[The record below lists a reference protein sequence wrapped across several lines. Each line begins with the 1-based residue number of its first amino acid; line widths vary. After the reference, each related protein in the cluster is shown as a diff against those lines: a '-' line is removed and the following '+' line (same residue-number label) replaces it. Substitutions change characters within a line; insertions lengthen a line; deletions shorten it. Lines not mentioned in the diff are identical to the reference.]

1 LYRLFILKTHLIRL
15 LRRYYDNYLLIT
27 IIVLIILPVLLA
39 FSNFLSINYKLE
51 IATFSLEYFN
61 NESLAFQILSFFQ
74 YGVFVVMLIL
84 YPLYPSAFSVE
95 KFFIKRNP
103 ETAIIEYE
111 MLKKIVYALFPLF
124 IFAFAYLIGGTM
136 KENPLGIV
144 IKFLGDSIILSLF
157 VTIIGITF
165 FIVGSAL
172 LKIILLIA
180 RKEFRFYFA
189 KILFRALSKKEDEA
203 EKIRYL
209 VKALNSYNK
218 YIRRTLGLEINDLKK
233 VYSKILSDPAL
244 DKNHS
249 IKELSIA
256 FEDSDKFKTI
266 KCLSGLLNAT
276 DTEHFL
282 AKEPVGKKVEH
293 WAEMLGT
300 IVSTVAAI
308 IGVLATIGVPGLS

>member
-1 LYRLFILKTHLIRL
+1 MKIVV
-15 LRRYYDNYLLIT
+15 RYFDNYLLLT
-27 IIVLIILPVLLA
+27 VIVLLVLPVLLA
-39 FSNFLSINYKLE
+39 FSNFFTIIYRLE
-51 IATFSLEYFN
+51 IFTFSLQYFN
-61 NESLAFQILSFFQ
+61 NEYFAFQILSYFQ
-74 YGVFVVMLIL
+74 YGVFVVMLIV
-84 YPLYPSAFSVE
+84 YPLYPSVFSLE

-124 IFAFAYLIGGTM
+124 IFAFVYLIGGTM
-136 KENPLGIV
+136 KENPLRFV
-144 IKFLGDSIILSLF
+144 IKFLGDPIISSLF
-157 VTIIGITF
+157 VTIIGVTF

-189 KILFRALSKKEDEA
+189 KVLFRAISRKEDEA

-209 VKALNSYNK
+209 VRALNSYNK
-218 YIRRTLGLEINDLKK
+218 YIRRSLGLEINDLKK

-244 DKNHS
+244 DKNNS

-256 FEDSDKFKTI
+256 FEDRDKFKTI
-266 KCLSGLLNAT
+266 KCLSGLLNVT

-282 AKEPVGKKVEH
+282 AKEPIGKKLED
-293 WAEMLGT
+293 WAAMLGT
-300 IVSTVAAI
+300 MVSTVAAI
-308 IGVLATIGVPGLS
+308 IGVLATIGVPGFS